1 MFDPIKEAVCPRL
14 KSCWPCVRPDFAVHR
29 LNRKGLLLLL
39 IRTPISPTV
48 IIILPSHCCSVYYAV
63 QDFFFSPTYFRHA
76 RLIPVDVRVTFQH
89 TRDSVFQSWKSW
101 KGGMKW
107 EANNKKYKV
116 LGKRREKKRKL
127 SADFCV
133 RDDITTEHS
142 VGDIKGT
149 SQPSTLF
156 FFPSKFF
163 FFFQLGHVEARES
176 ESFSPLF
183 YPRIPFCASFGRA
196 THSKATRQG
205 DLPTDGCSEAVEW
218 RRRRRQ
224 YRANEK

>member
-1 MFDPIKEAVCPRL
+1 MRAAGLCRPPPKPKGSSSSSYSYPYLSDGYYYSSIPLLLCVLRSPRL
-14 KSCWPCVRPDFAVHR
+14 
-29 LNRKGLLLLL
+29 
-39 IRTPISPTV
+39 
-48 IIILPSHCCSVYYAV
+48 
-63 QDFFFSPTYFRHA
+63 FFSPTYFRHA
-76 RLIPVDVRVTFQH
+76 RLIPVDVRVTSQH

>member
-29 LNRKGLLLLL
+29 LNRKGLLLLLL

-76 RLIPVDVRVTFQH
+76 RLIPVDVRVTSQH

-156 FFPSKFF
+156 FPSKFF
-163 FFFQLGHVEARES
+163 FFSIGSRW
-176 ESFSPLF
+176 SPRV
-183 YPRIPFCASFGRA
+183 RIFFASL
-196 THSKATRQG
+196 
-205 DLPTDGCSEAVEW
+205 LPTYSILRFIRAGDPLESHSTRRLADGWMLGSCWMTPQKTSIPG
-218 RRRRRQ
+218 
-224 YRANEK
+224 

>member
-1 MFDPIKEAVCPRL
+1 MRAAGLCRPPPKPKGSSSSSSYSYPYLSDGYYYSSIPLLLCVLRSPRL
-14 KSCWPCVRPDFAVHR
+14 FFFHR
-29 LNRKGLLLLL
+29 LTSVTLGWFQSMFEL
-39 IRTPISPTV
+39 
-48 IIILPSHCCSVYYAV
+48 LPSTHETLSFNHGNLEKAEWSGRQIIRNTKFWGNVE
-63 QDFFFSPTYFRHA
+63 R
-76 RLIPVDVRVTFQH
+76 
-89 TRDSVFQSWKSW
+89 
-101 KGGMKW
+101 
-107 EANNKKYKV
+107 
-116 LGKRREKKRKL
+116 KKRKL